1 VASTELPATGGLR
14 FRGGARWVATG
25 ALLLA
30 LLAVVLAR
38 RVTTQ
43 QAPALT
49 THRTLAISV
58 RIPGNRPVLTW
69 PREGEAA
76 AAVAGIGAMGS
87 SGGSTP
93 IPIASVAK
101 VMTAY
106 LTLQEHPLARGQ
118 QGFTMTVT
126 AANAAEQ
133 GQRVALGE
141 SDVPVKVGERIT
153 EREALQ
159 ALLLPS
165 ANNIAALLA
174 VHESGSLARFVA
186 KMNTTARAIGMS
198 STTYTDPS
206 GFNPG
211 TVSSAVDQLRLA
223 QVAMRSRT
231 FAKIVDERS
240 AELPVAGTVDNYNAL
255 LGQEG
260 YVGVKTG
267 SDSAAGGC
275 LMFAKRVTVGGRR
288 ATVLGV
294 VLGQREGPLIEAA
307 LSTARQLGN
316 SAAAALRLE
325 TVVPAG
331 TPVIRLDNVNGQ
343 RTAAITSAALEQIG
357 WSGAS
362 FPVEVLQ
369 RRRLTRLVRGEPVA
383 SVSVGGTALT
393 TTSARAVGSLGGPSL
408 GWRLRHVL

>member
-1 VASTELPATGGLR
+1 VASTELPAAGGLR
-14 FRGGARWVATG
+14 FPGGTRWVATS

-38 RVTTQ
+38 RMTTEET
-43 QAPALT
+43 PALEL
-49 THRTLAISV
+49 HRTLAAWV
-58 RIPGNRPVLTW
+58 RVPGNPPVLAW
-69 PREGEAA
+69 PREGQ
-76 AAVAGIGAMGS
+76 AAVAVDGVGTIGS

-106 LTLQEHPLARGQ
+106 MTLKEHPLTHGQ
-118 QGFTMTVT
+118 QGFTMTVS
-126 AANAAEQ
+126 AADVAEQ

-141 SDVPVKVGERIT
+141 SDVPVRAGERMT

-174 VHESGSLARFVA
+174 VHEAGSLARFVA
-186 KMNTTARAIGMS
+186 EMNATARRLGMT

-206 GFNPG
+206 GYNAG
-211 TVSSAVDQLRLA
+211 TVSTAVDQLQLA
-223 QVAMRSRT
+223 RAAMRIGS
-231 FAKIVDERS
+231 FARIVDERS
-240 AELPVAGTVDNYNAL
+240 AVLPVAGTVDNYNGL

-267 SDSAAGGC
+267 SDGAAGGC
-275 LMFAKRVTVGGRR
+275 LMFAKRVTVGGRG

-294 VLGQREGPLIEAA
+294 VLGQRAGPLIEAA
-307 LSTARQLGN
+307 LTAARQLGN

-325 TVVPAG
+325 TVLPAG
-331 TPVIRLDNVNGQ
+331 TRVLSADNVDGQ
-343 RTAAITSAALEQIG
+343 QTTALTATALEQVG
-357 WSGAS
+357 WRGAS
-362 FPVEVLQ
+362 FRVHVL
-369 RRRLTRLVRGEPVA
+369 RHGRLTRLARDEPVA
-383 SVSVGGTALT
+383 SVTVGGAAVAR
-393 TTSARAVGSLGGPSL
+393 TSARARDSLSGPSL
-408 GWRLRHVL
+408 GWRLRHLL